1 MKVLAPFIFFTS
13 LMGCAVMPPP
23 PPSCEDN
30 VGEWRPVNEA
40 QAMASTQTAP
50 VISSVVSIEVN
61 EDE

>member
-1 MKVLAPFIFFTS
+1 MKVLTPLILLTS

-30 VGEWRPVNEA
+30 AGPWRPVNSD
-40 QAMASTQTAP
+40 QVITSTQSAQVTP
-50 VISSVVSIEVN
+50 SVVSLEVI